1 VLNVVVAEVMLDR
14 PRILSVVGQL
24 VAGGVSQ
31 HMRVDREL
39 EACMATG
46 ASI

>member
-1 VLNVVVAEVMLDR
+1 MLDR
-14 PRILSVVGQL
+14 PRILAVVGQL
-24 VAGGVSQ
+24 LVLAGGVSQ

-39 EACMATG
+39 EVGMATD